1 MTLNLPCKLVIIPRR
16 CSQRSPWIRQC
27 VLGLAPE
34 RISGILNNSL
44 AIRQSEFTWIPA
56 PEPMPSVVDA
66 AESSVNVPTL
76 LVELPP
82 WHRVFRRNLADLL
95 WRRHTPPLRL
105 ASKPADFW
113 PDVFVHQPLPWGKFA
128 QSVVYHATAL
138 ALLWSASLLLPRTA
152 QISERPTFSHED
164 VIYYSASDLL
174 PPLDTGDNHP
184 PRAAKGDPTYAPQPI
199 ISVPP
204 EADNRRQTI
213 VTPPQLKLNR
223 DVPLPNVVSWP
234 KIAPQVPIAATQPAS
249 MAERTPTLDMPAVAP
264 APDVKLASSRQSMQ
278 NLASSAVAPAP
289 VVDAASTLRVGD
301 LNIGH
306 TAVVAPAPQL
316 AVAEQRVAAGR
327 TGLGNSKDVV
337 PPPPSVSGSAGGAS
351 SGRLIALSI
360 HPGVAAP
367 VEPPAGNRRGSFS
380 AGPQG
385 KPGAAGTPDIAGS
398 GRGTQNSGGGGHT
411 EVPPGLHVG
420 AGPDAKTNAIGGS
433 GHGNGT
439 GGGSGESRSPA
450 LMAKLSPPRVSSR
463 PEGQVPNRTAE
474 TEEEEKVF
482 GDRKF
487 YSMTLNIPNLN
498 SAGGSWVIHFAEK
511 NGADDKGELS
521 APTATTMVDPAYPL
535 ELMNQHV
542 QGTVTLYA
550 VIGSDGAVSDV
561 RVLNSADDRLDQYA
575 REALMRWHFR
585 PASKNGSPVPLEA
598 VVKIPFR
605 ASRRRSS
612 F

>member
-1 MTLNLPCKLVIIPRR
+1 VSWVWLRNGFLGSLVISRD
-16 CSQRSPWIRQC
+16 
-27 VLGLAPE
+27 LA
-34 RISGILNNSL
+34 R
-44 AIRQSEFTWIPA
+44 EFTWKPA

-66 AESSVNVPTL
+66 AENAVTVPTL

-82 WHRVFRRNLADLL
+82 WHRVFRRNLADLF
-95 WRRHTPPLRL
+95 WRRHAPPLRL

-138 ALLWSASLLLPRTA
+138 ALLWSVSLLLPRTVQVA
-152 QISERPTFSHED
+152 ERPTFNHED
-164 VIYYSASDLL
+164 VIYYSAADLL
-174 PPLDTGDNHP
+174 PPLDTGDSRP
-184 PRAAKGDPTYAPQPI
+184 QQEQKGDPTYAPQPI
-199 ISVPP
+199 LSVPP
-204 EADNRRQTI
+204 EADNHRQTI

-223 DVPLPNVVSWP
+223 DVPLPNVVAWP

-249 MAERTPTLDMPAVAP
+249 MAERAPTLDMPAVAP

-306 TAVVAPAPQL
+306 SAVVAPAPQL

-385 KPGAAGTPDIAGS
+385 KTGASGTAEITGS
-398 GRGTQNSGGGGHT
+398 GHGTQSGGAGRRT
-411 EVPPGLHVG
+411 DIPSGLHVG
-420 AGPDAKTNAIGGS
+420 AGADAKTGAIGGN
-433 GHGNGT
+433 GRGDGT
-439 GGGSGESRSPA
+439 GSGDSKSPA
-450 LMAKLSPPRVSSR
+450 MMARVSPPRVTSR
-463 PEGQVPNRTAE
+463 AEDQTANRTAE
-474 TEEEEKVF
+474 SEEEKEIF
-482 GDRKF
+482 GDRRF

-575 REALMRWHFR
+575 RQALMRWRFR

>member
-1 MTLNLPCKLVIIPRR
+1 M
-16 CSQRSPWIRQC
+16 
-27 VLGLAPE
+27 
-34 RISGILNNSL
+34 
-44 AIRQSEFTWIPA
+44 
-56 PEPMPSVVDA
+56 
-66 AESSVNVPTL
+66 
-76 LVELPP
+76 
-82 WHRVFRRNLADLL
+82 
-95 WRRHTPPLRL
+95 
-105 ASKPADFW
+105 
-113 PDVFVHQPLPWGKFA
+113 
-128 QSVVYHATAL
+128 
-138 ALLWSASLLLPRTA
+138 LWSASLLLPRAA
-152 QISERPTFSHED
+152 QVAERPTFSHED

-174 PPLDTGDNHP
+174 PPLDTGESHP
-184 PRAAKGDPTYAPQPI
+184 QQATKGNPAYAPQPI
-199 ISVPP
+199 LSVPP
-204 EADNRRQTI
+204 EVDNRRQTI
-213 VTPPQLKLNR
+213 VTPPQLELDH

-234 KIAPQVPIAATQPAS
+234 KVAPQVPIAATQTAD
-249 MAERTPTLDMPAVAP
+249 MAEKTPSLDMPVVAP

-278 NLASSAVAPAP
+278 NLDSSAVAPAP

-306 TAVVAPAPQL
+306 SAVVAPAPQL

-351 SGRLIALSI
+351 NGRLIALSI
-360 HPGVAAP
+360 HPAVAAP
-367 VEPPAGNRRGSFS
+367 VEPPSGNRRGSFA

-385 KPGAAGTPDIAGS
+385 KPGAAGTPNITGN
-398 GRGTQNSGGGGHT
+398 GRGTQSSGGGGRT
-411 EVPPGLHVG
+411 DVPPGLHVG
-420 AGPDAKTNAIGGS
+420 AGSDAKTAAIGGS
-433 GHGNGT
+433 GRGDGVGN
-439 GGGSGESRSPA
+439 GSGESKSPA
-450 LMAKLSPPRVSSR
+450 LMANVTPPRVTSR
-463 PEGQVPNRTAE
+463 PEEQVPNRTAE
-474 TEEEEKVF
+474 SEEEKSIF

-511 NGADDKGELS
+511 NGTDDKGELS
-521 APTATTMVDPAYPL
+521 APTATAMVDPAYPL

-550 VIGSDGAVSDV
+550 VIGSDGAVSNV

-575 REALMRWHFR
+575 RQALMRWHFR